1 MVSVTR
7 VFLCQQI
14 PVSHA
19 GCIEAGGFF
28 FFFFFLFFSESFQTG
43 ILKSELDANGF
54 FQTFSVTMG
63 A

>member
-1 MVSVTR
+1 MPTNPSVTR
-7 VFLCQQI
+7 GPYRSWRV
-14 PVSHA
+14 
-19 GCIEAGGFF
+19 

>member
-1 MVSVTR
+1 MPTNPSVTR
-7 VFLCQQI
+7 RLYRSWRF
-14 PVSHA
+14 
-19 GCIEAGGFF
+19 FF